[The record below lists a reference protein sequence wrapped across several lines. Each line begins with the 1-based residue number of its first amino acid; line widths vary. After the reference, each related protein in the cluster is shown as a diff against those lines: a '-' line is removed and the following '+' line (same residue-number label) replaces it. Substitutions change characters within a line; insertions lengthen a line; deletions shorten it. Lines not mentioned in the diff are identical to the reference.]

1 MGWTPTGDS
10 LLGPQG
16 PQGAP
21 GPQGPQGVPGS
32 AGPAPSWGGIGGSL
46 GDQID
51 LQQALAAKLNASRL
65 TVGPTPPPDPAP
77 GDLWIDTT

>member
-10 LLGPQG
+10 LRGPPGQ
-16 PQGAP
+16 PPNWGA
-21 GPQGPQGVPGS
+21 
-32 AGPAPSWGGIGGSL
+32 IGGSL
-46 GDQID
+46 GDQSD
-51 LQQALAAKLNASRL
+51 LAQALAAKLNASRL

>member
-10 LLGPQG
+10 LRGP
-16 PQGAP
+16 P
-21 GPQGPQGVPGS
+21 GQP
-32 AGPAPSWGGIGGSL
+32 PSWGAIGGSL

-51 LQQALAAKLNASRL
+51 LVQALAAKLNASRL

>member
-1 MGWTPTGDS
+1 
-10 LLGPQG
+10 
-16 PQGAP
+16 
-21 GPQGPQGVPGS
+21 VPGS

>member
-10 LLGPQG
+10 LRGP
-16 PQGAP
+16 P
-21 GPQGPQGVPGS
+21 GQP
-32 AGPAPSWGGIGGSL
+32 PSWGAIGGSL
-46 GDQID
+46 GDQSD

>member
-1 MGWTPTGDS
+1 MSWTPTGDS
-10 LLGPQG
+10 LRGP
-16 PQGAP
+16 P
-21 GPQGPQGVPGS
+21 GQP
-32 AGPAPSWGGIGGSL
+32 PSWGAIGGSL

>member
-1 MGWTPTGDS
+1 MGWTTTGDS
-10 LLGPQG
+10 LRGP
-16 PQGAP
+16 P
-21 GPQGPQGVPGS
+21 GPL
-32 AGPAPSWGGIGGSL
+32 PSWGAIGGSL

-51 LQQALAAKLNASRL
+51 LQQALATKLNASRL

>member
-10 LLGPQG
+10 LRGP
-16 PQGAP
+16 P
-21 GPQGPQGVPGS
+21 GPLPN
-32 AGPAPSWGGIGGSL
+32 WGAIGGSL

-51 LQQALAAKLNASRL
+51 LQQALASKLNASRL